1 MHPSVNDPCIY
12 WNAHSHMYYINI
24 LVFFFYPKRSR
35 MQPLK
40 SMSAEFSISNGII
53 IKHRQRNEFYLTF
66 PNHNILQCSSNQ
78 LLYQHRSVR
87 KYYLTC
93 FVDINAGASK
103 KCQWD
108 LHEVKLTRLKTLIS
122 QTLKY
127 CHLLILLILST
138 LRFIFFFV

>member
-1 MHPSVNDPCIY
+1 
-12 WNAHSHMYYINI
+12 MYYVNI

-103 KCQWD
+103 KCQ
-108 LHEVKLTRLKTLIS
+108 
-122 QTLKY
+122 
-127 CHLLILLILST
+127 
-138 LRFIFFFV
+138 